1 MLTNF
6 FLQNYMLNFGLF
18 FETALAAFL
27 SYTPGMDK
35 GLRMYPLKFNW
46 WLPAIPFSI
55 LIFIYD
61 ETRKY
66 ILRTHPGGWVE
77 KETYYWRRRRKK
89 IQNHTFQILS
99 WKNLVSYLCYFSIS
113 YENTYLHSFLSNFN
127 TYIQYSTTY
136 YGVIYYPS
144 KCFKKIVPKT
154 VSTNVASFYNFNVTS
169 PIFILKSNSKSSF
182 YYNSNSD
189 LKI

>member
-1 MLTNF
+1 M
-6 FLQNYMLNFGLF
+6 
-18 FETALAAFL
+18 AA
-27 SYTPGMDK
+27 SYSIFNSYFHLWWNSK
-35 GLRMYPLKFNW
+35 IYPKNPSW
-46 WLPAIPFSI
+46 WLGWEGN
-55 LIFIYD
+55 LLLK
-61 ETRKY
+61 RK
-66 ILRTHPGGWVE
+66 
-77 KETYYWRRRRKK
+77 KKK
-89 IQNHTFQILS
+89 IQNHIFQILS